1 MHPDRLLFILEH
13 QKVLLKRLQIAAGA
27 DEVDLGQNLRNA
39 AFYFSLFIF
48 HGFAY
53 NWKYH

>member
-13 QKVLLKRLQIAAGA
+13 QKILLKRLQIAAGA